1 MKDILNFIF
10 YFSIRKTK
18 NGKQRMDN
26 NSGKNLWKT
35 KDGKQKMEN
44 KHKYLFT
51 SEVVSPGH
59 PDKCADII
67 ADSIVDKLI
76 IGDSKSRVASEVFVA
91 GKHVVIGGEVTSH
104 TKMTKEDYNTLVKD
118 ALAKIGYNGN
128 PHFTKEECLHPDEL
142 DVQVVLNAQ
151 SPDINQ
157 GVDQEDGETGAGDQ
171 GIMFGYA
178 DHETENYMPSAIY
191 YARVLMEK
199 VYEYALANPHELGVD
214 IKTQVTM
221 DYGCK
226 ENFENSKPQR
236 IDTIVVSAPC
246 VHTMNI
252 ETVRSLIQTLIDD
265 AGLPSDLYCKEN
277 TIIHINPTGKYVS
290 HSSLHDSG
298 LTGRKLIVDSF
309 GGYSPIGG
317 GAQSSKDYTKVDRS
331 GLYAARW
338 IAKHIVAAG
347 LASKCVVQI
356 SYAIGVAKPTS
367 VAVDTYGTYTK
378 VNDDILS
385 DFVMENFSLTPNWI
399 TNKFNL
405 DKPSADT
412 FLYADVA
419 ARGQVGQP
427 DYPWEQLDQL
437 DLFKTIQ

>member
-1 MKDILNFIF
+1 
-10 YFSIRKTK
+10 
-18 NGKQRMDN
+18 
-26 NSGKNLWKT
+26 
-35 KDGKQKMEN
+35 MEN
-44 KHKYLFT
+44 KQHYLFT

-91 GKHVVIGGEVTSH
+91 GKHVVIGGEVATQ
-104 TKMTKEDYNTLVKD
+104 TKLTIEDYRIIVHDTLV
-118 ALAKIGYNGN
+118 KIGYNGN
-128 PHFTKEECLHPDEL
+128 PYFTKQECLHPEDV
-142 DVQVVLNAQ
+142 DVQVLLNSQ

-157 GVDQEDGETGAGDQ
+157 GVDQEDGRIGAGDQ

-178 DHETENYMPSAIY
+178 DCETEHFMPSALT
-191 YARVLMEK
+191 YARMLMEK
-199 VYEYALANPHELGVD
+199 VYAYALANPNELGVD

-221 DYGCK
+221 DYVSK
-226 ENFENSKPQR
+226 ENFEQSCPQH

-246 VHTMNI
+246 VASMDI
-252 ETVRSLIQTLIDD
+252 VTVRALIQKLIDD
-265 AGLPSDLYCKEN
+265 TNLPKNLYDKNNC
-277 TIIHINPTGKYVS
+277 TIHINPTGKYVS

-331 GLYAARW
+331 GLYAARY
-338 IAKHIVAAG
+338 IAKHIVAAK
-347 LASKCVVQI
+347 LATKCVVQL
-356 SYAIGVAKPTS
+356 SYAIGVARPTS
-367 VAVDTYGTYTK
+367 VSVDTYGTYTK
-378 VNDDILS
+378 LNDDKLS
-385 DFVMENFSLTPNWI
+385 AFVEEKFALTPGWI
-399 TNKFNL
+399 TQKFGL
-405 DKPSADT
+405 DQPSSST

-427 DYPWEQLDQL
+427 DYPWEKLNELDV
-437 DLFKTIQ
+437 FKVLK

>member
-1 MKDILNFIF
+1 
-10 YFSIRKTK
+10 
-18 NGKQRMDN
+18 
-26 NSGKNLWKT
+26 
-35 KDGKQKMEN
+35 MEN
-44 KHKYLFT
+44 KQQHYLFT

-67 ADSIVDKLI
+67 SDSIVDKLI

-91 GKHVVIGGEVTSH
+91 GKHIVIGGEVTSH
-104 TKMTKEDYNTLVKD
+104 TKVNTEEYGKIVHD

-128 PHFTKEECLHPDEL
+128 PYFTKQECLHPEDVK
-142 DVQVVLNAQ
+142 VQVLLNSQ

-178 DHETENYMPSAIY
+178 DKETEHYMPSALT

-199 VYEYALANPHELGVD
+199 VYKYALENPQELGVD

-221 DYGCK
+221 DYVCK
-226 ENFENSKPQR
+226 ENFEKSQPQS
-236 IDTIVVSAPC
+236 INTIVVSAPC
-246 VHTMNI
+246 VASMDI
-252 ETVRSLIQTLIDD
+252 ETVRALIQGLIDD
-265 AGLPSDLYCKEN
+265 AGLPTDLYDKNNC
-277 TIIHINPTGKYVS
+277 IIHINPTGKYVS

-331 GLYAARW
+331 GLYAARY

-347 LASKCVVQI
+347 LATKCVVQL
-356 SYAIGVAKPTS
+356 SYAIGVARPTS

-378 VNDDILS
+378 LNDDELS
-385 DFVMENFSLTPNWI
+385 TFVEENFALTPNWI
-399 TNKFNL
+399 TKKFAL
-405 DKPSADT
+405 DKPSEDT

-427 DYPWEQLDQL
+427 DYPWEKLDQL
-437 DLFKTIQ
+437 DKFQELR

>member
-1 MKDILNFIF
+1 
-10 YFSIRKTK
+10 
-18 NGKQRMDN
+18 
-26 NSGKNLWKT
+26 
-35 KDGKQKMEN
+35 MEN
-44 KHKYLFT
+44 EQQQHYLFT

-67 ADSIVDKLI
+67 SDSIVDKLI

-91 GKHVVIGGEVTSH
+91 GKHIVIGGEVTSH
-104 TKMTKEDYNTLVKD
+104 TKVTTEDYKQIVHD
-118 ALAKIGYNGN
+118 ALTKIGYNGN
-128 PHFTKEECLHPDEL
+128 PYFTKQECLHPEEV
-142 DVQVVLNAQ
+142 DVQVLLNSQ

-157 GVDQEDGETGAGDQ
+157 GVDKCDGETGAGDQ

-178 DHETENYMPSAIY
+178 DCETEHYMPSALT

-199 VYEYALANPHELGVD
+199 VYKYALANPSELGVD

-221 DYGCK
+221 DYVCK
-226 ENFENSKPQR
+226 ENFEKSQPQS
-236 IDTIVVSAPC
+236 INTIVVSAPC
-246 VHTMNI
+246 VASMDI
-252 ETVRSLIQTLIDD
+252 QTVRVLIQGLIDD
-265 AGLPSDLYCKEN
+265 SGLPENLYDKNNC
-277 TIIHINPTGKYVS
+277 IIHINPTGKYVS

-331 GLYAARW
+331 GLYAARY

-347 LASKCVVQI
+347 LATKCVVQL
-356 SYAIGVAKPTS
+356 SYAIGVARPTS

-378 VNDDILS
+378 LNDDELS
-385 DFVMENFSLTPNWI
+385 TFVEENFALTPNWI
-399 TNKFNL
+399 TKKFSL
-405 DKPSADT
+405 DKPSVDT

-427 DYPWEQLDQL
+427 DYPWEKLDEL
-437 DLFKTIQ
+437 DKFNSLG